1 MGTRRKRSGSDEDRP
16 EAQKP
21 QYRVKNW
28 SQYDRALVAR
38 GDLTL
43 WFDDEAIEEVWKG
56 RKTGKPGR
64 SFTYSEAAIQ
74 TVLTIKAVFHLTNR
88 TAEGFTASLM
98 KKLGHDLPAPDH
110 TLLSRRSK
118 TLVVAIPRRMPQEGL
133 HLVIDSTGL
142 KVYGEGEW
150 KVKKHGAEKRR
161 TWRKV
166 HLGADAETG
175 EILAVEVTGAGGD
188 DAESLPELLEQMP
201 ESVQIEQ
208 VSADGAYD
216 RRKVYEALAER
227 EITPA
232 IPPREGAVFWEE
244 GHPRNEAVEAI
255 KQDGFRSWAERA
267 GYFARSR
274 AENAVYRLKRLLGS
288 ALSSRGPEQQTCE
301 VHVRVACLNRMTHL
315 GRPRSVRVAPVA

>member
-1 MGTRRKRSGSDEDRP
+1 MAARQRSSTQEHAAKG
-16 EAQKP
+16 P

-28 SQYDRALVAR
+28 SDYDRALVAR

-43 WFDDEAIEEVWKG
+43 WFDDEAIEQVWQG

-64 SFTYSEAAIQ
+64 SFTYSDTAVQ
-74 TVLTIKAVFHLTNR
+74 TVLTLKAVFHLTNR
-88 TAEGFTASLM
+88 SAEGFTRSLL
-98 KKLGHDLPAPDH
+98 KKLGHDLSAPDH
-110 TLLSRRSK
+110 SLLSRRAK
-118 TLVVAIPRRMPQEGL
+118 TLAVVVHRRTPGEAL

-150 KVKKHGAEKRR
+150 KVKQHGAQRRR

-166 HLGADAETG
+166 HLGTDAETG
-175 EILAVEVTGAGGD
+175 EILAVEVTGAGGE
-188 DAESLPELLEQMP
+188 DAESLPHLLEQLP
-201 ESVQIEQ
+201 EAVRIEQ

-216 RRKVYEALAER
+216 RRKVYEALEGR
-227 EITPA
+227 EIRPA
-232 IPPREGAVFWEE
+232 IPPREDAALWEE

-255 KQDGFRSWAERA
+255 RREGFRSWAERV

-274 AENAVYRLKRLLGS
+274 AENAVYRLKRLMGA
-288 ALSSRGPEQQTCE
+288 ALSARGPEQQTCE

-315 GRPRSVRVAPVA
+315 GRPRSVRVAAVA